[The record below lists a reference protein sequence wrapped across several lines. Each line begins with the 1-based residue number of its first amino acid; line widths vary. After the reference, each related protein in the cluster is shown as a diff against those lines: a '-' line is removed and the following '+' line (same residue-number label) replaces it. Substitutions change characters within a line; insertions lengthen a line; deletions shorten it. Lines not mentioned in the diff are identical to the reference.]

1 MDPEIKVPS
10 DAARSD
16 GMRFTASNDIAEIV
30 SWPFPWDFLVLLG
43 LVLLSPVISRPRE
56 VSMYERAV
64 ELQALLYAIPYLSV
78 AVLLGLSIARN
89 RRRSPAIRWISGAIA
104 VSAFV
109 VSIYLMPF

>member
-1 MDPEIKVPS
+1 MESEMNVPS
-10 DAARSD
+10 DAASPD
-16 GMRFTASNDIAEIV
+16 GMRFTASDDVAEMI

-56 VSMYERAV
+56 VSMYERAF
-64 ELQALLYAIPYLSV
+64 ELQALLYAIPYLV
-78 AVLLGLSIARN
+78 VVVLLGLSIARN

-104 VSAFV
+104 VSAFL